1 MSEVLVATYA
11 NGVFVPD
18 HAVDLPEN
26 KRVKLTLETVDDDQP
41 KTLEPGSDE
50 AWNAY
55 LQHLKESTF
64 SSREPRP
71 TREELYEDF

>member
-26 KRVKLTLETVDDDQP
+26 KRVKLTLETVPDEP
-41 KTLEPGSDE
+41 KTTSEPEPGSLA
-50 AWNAY
+50 AWEAY
-55 LQHLKESTF
+55 LQHLEATSYHF
-64 SSREPRP
+64 SGRI
-71 TREELYEDF
+71 